1 MIPALITLLIVGSL
15 FGTFFVVERFLPLR
29 AHKAELIA
37 RLFVNLCFSAMAFV
51 VAGMLVRPAAQ
62 SALHWAGAKP
72 FGLIHVVPL
81 PAWVQFVIAFLLMD
95 LSFYWWHW
103 LNHRSRFLW
112 RFHNVHHIDADLDVS
127 TGFRFHFGEV
137 AMSAVFR
144 VVQVALIGISAPAF
158 AAYELVFQINTL
170 FQHSNVRLPIGL
182 ERVLSMV
189 FVTPRMHGIHHS
201 QVRGETNSNY
211 SVVFSWWDRIHRTL
225 GLNIPQSEIVIGVPG
240 YSTPGDRTLL
250 NSILL
255 PFKKQRDY
263 WRMPDGTV
271 ALRINRAESTPN
283 PTRLAE

>member
-1 MIPALITLLIVGSL
+1 MIPALITLFIVGSL
-15 FGTFFVVERFLPLR
+15 FGTFFLVERFVPLR
-29 AHKAELIA
+29 APRAGFIA
-37 RLFVNLCFSAMAFV
+37 RLLVNLCFSGLAFV

-62 SALHWAGAKP
+62 SALHWASAKP
-72 FGLIHVVPL
+72 FGLIHIVPL
-81 PAWVQFVIAFLLMD
+81 PVAVQFIIAFLLMD

-103 LNHRSRFLW
+103 LNHRSGFLW

-158 AAYELVFQINTL
+158 AIYELVFQVNTL
-170 FQHSNVRLPIGL
+170 FQHSNVKLPIRV
-182 ERVLSMV
+182 ERWLSKV

-201 QVRGETNSNY
+201 QVEGETNSNY
-211 SVVFSWWDRIHRTL
+211 SVVFSCWDRIHRTL

-240 YSTPGDRTLL
+240 YSTPQDRTLL
-250 NSILL
+250 NSLLL

-263 WRMPDGTV
+263 WRRPDGSE
-271 ALRINRAESTPN
+271 ALRTNRAALSPR
-283 PTRLAE
+283 PTHLAE

>member
-1 MIPALITLLIVGSL
+1 MIPALITLVFVGGLVGAFFALGWLI
-15 FGTFFVVERFLPLR
+15 PLR
-29 AHKAELIA
+29 SSKAELFG
-37 RLFVNLCFSAMAFV
+37 RLFVNLVMSVLAFGT
-51 VAGMLVRPAAQ
+51 AALLVRPAA
-62 SALHWAGAKP
+62 AATMGWAGREQ
-72 FGLIHVVPL
+72 FGLIHLIPL
-81 PAWVQFVIAFLLMD
+81 PGWVQFVIAFLLMD

-103 LNHRSRFLW
+103 LNHRSGFLW

-158 AAYELVFQINTL
+158 ATYELVFQINTL
-170 FQHSNVRLPIGL
+170 FQHSNVRLPIRL
-182 ERVLSMV
+182 ERLLSMV

-201 QVRGETNSNY
+201 QVQGETNSNY

-240 YSTPGDRTLL
+240 YSTPGDRRLL

-263 WRMPDGTV
+263 WRMPDGTA
-271 ALRINRAESTPN
+271 ALRINRAESTSH